1 VNRFVS
7 SLLLLVF
14 LEWPPPVLF
23 LMRSFWHGAE
33 VSGTAAL
40 GSPSPLASSHVPCA
54 PPALSLSSLSRPFAY
69 PWHRQ
74 WHEAHP
80 LLHLASLVSACVLE
94 SCAGRMRRP
103 SADAA
108 PLALSGDSAGVSAG
122 ERARRLGDSPFCS
135 NRESEPF

>member
-1 VNRFVS
+1 MNRFVS

-94 SCAGRMRRP
+94 SYAGRMRRP

-108 PLALSGDSAGVSAG
+108 LLALSGGYC
-122 ERARRLGDSPFCS
+122 RRLGKRKGQEIRRQPFPQQP
-135 NRESEPF
+135 RK